1 MLKMTGKLNQK
12 NYCLIRDKSLLTLV
26 DFTTPYYRSVA
37 KKKGKH

>member
-1 MLKMTGKLNQK
+1 MKAK
-12 NYCLIRDKSLLTLV
+12 NSCMIRNKSLLTLV

>member
-1 MLKMTGKLNQK
+1 MKSK
-12 NYCLIRDKSLLTLV
+12 NSCIIRDKSLLTLV